1 MEVQELNFGV
11 VPINKKENV
20 LGDNIGYVEH
30 FNFSKANINQESRIH
45 AISAVASI
53 CYQSPKA
60 LGSES
65 LYNRL
70 MAESHGLPSSSF
82 EFVPMLFTQEE
93 ITSLYFN
100 RKLMVSDNNPLTKF
114 GEWIENGNYLLTNF
128 RAVVYLFEEF
138 GIDFRDHFNTEDE
151 CEIIAKHF
159 KVFKYY
165 VDLPTRAQMVR
176 HRVNWQELS
185 RRYVSGKRVPFD
197 FYISEKMKFNSI
209 HGYICLTHEAFNEIC
224 VERYNQALDRGVKP
238 EEARRCIPQSMY
250 TTIWGAF
257 QPTQLENYFKL
268 RLDLHAQKEIRATAE
283 AMKELIGD

>member
-1 MEVQELNFGV
+1 MIRL
-11 VPINKKENV
+11 INKKENI
-20 LGDNIGYVEH
+20 LEDNIGYVEH
-30 FNFSKANINQESRIH
+30 WDFSKANMSNENRIN
-45 AISAVASI
+45 AITLVASI
-53 CYQSPKA
+53 CYQNPKA

-82 EFVPMLFTQEE
+82 EYVPMLFSQKE
-93 ITSLYFN
+93 ITSLYYT
-100 RKLMVSDNNPLTKF
+100 RTLLVSDNNPLTKF
-114 GEWIENGNYLLTNF
+114 GEWIEDGEYLLTNF
-128 RAVVYLFEEF
+128 RAVVYLFEKF
-138 GIDFRDHFNTEDE
+138 GIDFRDKFNTEAE
-151 CEIIAKHF
+151 CSIIAKHF

-209 HGYICLTHEAFNEIC
+209 HGDICLTHEAFNDIC

-268 RLDLHAQKEIRATAE
+268 RSDQHAQKEIRATSD
-283 AMKELIGD
+283 AMQELIGA